1 VHRSLS
7 LTLPLPRT
15 LSLSL
20 PVSLSLSLPLP
31 LTLSLILSLTLPLI
45 SDAADTVHL
54 TILHTSDLHGRVL
67 PRDFARDTEASGSL
81 SRVSAAVE
89 RLRESVNHP
98 VLVLDSGDTIQGS
111 AFEAILS
118 VEMAGPSPSI
128 EAMNA
133 IGYDAMAVGN
143 HEFNYGLEVL
153 RRAESDAEFP
163 LLGAN
168 IVDEIS
174 GEPAFRPYVVRT
186 VGGIRVGLLG
196 LVTPNIPSWE
206 EPANYRGLR
215 FEDMAE
221 AAATWVPRL
230 RKDEGCDLVVVL
242 SHAGFGRDLDGGG
255 PYAGGLED
263 QSWRVAQVD
272 GVDLVLTGHTH
283 RDIAPRLLGE
293 VIVSQP
299 LDRGRRLTR
308 IDLDLT
314 RSDAGWVIAHW
325 SGENLNLEE
334 SERDEALEARFAERA
349 AAVESRLAQP
359 LTRTSAA
366 VSVATCRIADCAAVD
381 LIHAVQLEASGAEV
395 SLASLLTDRTPD
407 LPAGPVTRRWVQ
419 ALYVYPNTLR
429 SVHLTGAQL
438 RDVLE
443 HSARYYDGLRCDDAG
458 CRVLPAPGIPGYNVD
473 SAQGVTYGIDPSRP
487 VGDRI
492 VGLRFR
498 GEPLDPGRQL
508 TVVCNNYRAAGGG
521 SFPHLADAPVVW
533 RSSSEVADLLAQ
545 YLSGRAA
552 WTPAADHN
560 WFIVAAPSAP

>member
-1 VHRSLS
+1 VHRSLP
-7 LTLPLPRT
+7 LPLT
-15 LSLSL
+15 
-20 PVSLSLSLPLP
+20 

-67 PRDFARDTEASGSL
+67 PRDFARDAEAGGSL

-89 RLRESVNHP
+89 RLRESVDHP
-98 VLVLDSGDTIQGS
+98 MLLLDSGDTIQGS
-111 AFEAILS
+111 AFEGILS
-118 VEMAGPSPSI
+118 VEMAGRSPTV

-153 RRAESDAEFP
+153 RRAEADAEFP

-168 IVDEIS
+168 VVDETS
-174 GEPAFRPYVVRT
+174 GDPAFPPYAVRA
-186 VGGIRVGLLG
+186 VGDLRVGVLG
-196 LVTPNIPSWE
+196 LVTPNIPNWE

-221 AAATWVPRL
+221 AAAKWVPRL
-230 RKDEGCDLVVVL
+230 RQDEGCDLVIVL
-242 SHAGFGRDLDGGG
+242 SHAGFGRDLDGDGS
-255 PYAGGLED
+255 YAGGLED
-263 QSWRVAQVD
+263 QSWRVAQVE

-283 RDIAPRLLGE
+283 RDIPPRLLDG

-308 IDLDLT
+308 IDLELA
-314 RSDAGWVIAHW
+314 RSGAGWSISHW
-325 SGENLNLEE
+325 SGENLDLE
-334 SERDEALEARFAERA
+334 SSPRDRALEARFAERA
-349 AAVESRLAQP
+349 EAVEARLGQP
-359 LTRTSAA
+359 LTRVTDP
-366 VSVATCRIADCAAVD
+366 VTVAGCRVADCAAVD

-407 LPAGPVTRRWVQ
+407 LAAGPVTRRWVQ

-429 SVHLTGAQL
+429 SVRLTGAQL

-443 HSARYYDGLRCDDAG
+443 HSARYYEGLRCDDSG
-458 CRVLPAPGIPGYNVD
+458 CRVVPAAGIPGYNVD

-498 GEPLDPGRQL
+498 GDPVDPDREF

-521 SFPHLADAPVVW
+521 AFPHLPDAPVVW
-533 RSSSEVADLLAQ
+533 RSSAEVATLMAQ
-545 YLSGRAA
+545 YLTGLGE
-552 WTPAADHN
+552 WTSESDQN
-560 WFIVAAPSAP
+560 WFVVAAPSAP